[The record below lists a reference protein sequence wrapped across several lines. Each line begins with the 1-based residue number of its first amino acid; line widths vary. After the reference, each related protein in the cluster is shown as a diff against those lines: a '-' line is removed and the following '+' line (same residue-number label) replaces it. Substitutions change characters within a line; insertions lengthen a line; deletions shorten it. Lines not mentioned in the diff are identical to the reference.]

1 MQTFRIVITDDGEI
15 GFFAEDGT
23 YQQGKQNIAAL
34 IALIQAQGIE
44 FESIGQVEQHRHSDE
59 MAPLHDIA
67 HQMKADT
74 VSG

>member
-1 MQTFRIVITDDGEI
+1 MQTFSIVITDDGQI

-34 IALIQAQGIE
+34 IASIQAQGIE

-59 MAPLHDIA
+59 MATLHDIA
-67 HQMKADT
+67 HQMK
-74 VSG
+74 S

>member
-23 YQQGKQNIAAL
+23 FEQGKRNIAAL
-34 IALIQAQGIE
+34 IALLQAEGIE

-59 MAPLHDIA
+59 LTQLHDIA
-67 HQMKADT
+67 HQMK
-74 VSG
+74 G